1 MVNSNFELEPGQDSY
16 IFAIEGHESRYHLT
30 ELQSLYG
37 AGFCERFEKA
47 WNRIFCLQP
56 GSTSYATFKRI
67 RPVFLRIAFEGIKE
81 PQSAFGRV
89 FASYRDRPLG
99 LPSQTDW
106 DEVLEFFRG
115 IFSNVRDNS
124 FINSKS
130 LNSRNKYVETINAGL
145 EYLHQAGL
153 VRRGRIEHRF
163 KYIVAASQVETIA
176 GLMAKAGRLKF
187 SGLSEVEA
195 AKQFVRAN
203 TTGLLELRRCLSDEF
218 EHEWATFNHG
228 QVLMS
233 DRGLPTIEAV
243 AARLKDVPLVEVNW
257 LGQQFGLSQEQC
269 QGFVAHLVSK
279 VLHHGLP
286 LPIPE
291 KKYRALINSVGG
303 DALVQRL
310 IEGTSV
316 ALHAAFHILMIDTE
330 LKSQPLKDFPADPF
344 VSKVI
349 RGKRQVQ
356 TLEGKKNR
364 ALGKSVEGHISN
376 VSARSGA
383 GGLSGELVIERWVTM
398 SQPLRNR
405 LPSEIDTLW
414 VFRKPTDREPRTG
427 LRSVESEWRAAFL
440 QRIESNPI
448 LGGLPINAHVI
459 IRSCRNR
466 RGANGEFDF
475 EIQKALANHGDAR
488 TTYHY
493 LDRNAVRKLLENA
506 IRRFLDSW
514 EASSASTI
522 EDGAR
527 LLGIAQEDFNKRRQ
541 LGLENGLSFA
551 AVLRSLKEEATEEF
565 DQPMSMPEH
574 LRSFHSNAKSLQNLI
589 LVRTALRRH
598 MEEAI
603 VRNPARFVRVW
614 INWLAVVEGYCTL
627 VENSRLRREFDVA
640 NNIVLHDIES
650 GKLRVPLVW

>member
-1 MVNSNFELEPGQDSY
+1 MVNADFELEPGQDSY
-16 IFAIEGHESRYHLT
+16 IFAIQGHKSRYHLT

-37 AGFCERFEKA
+37 ATFCERFEKA
-47 WNRIFCLQP
+47 WSRIFCLQP
-56 GSTSYATFKRI
+56 GTTSYATFKKI
-67 RPVFLRIAFEGIKE
+67 RPLFLRIAVEGIKE
-81 PQSAFGRV
+81 PQSSFGRV

-99 LPSQTDW
+99 LPSQIDW

-124 FINSKS
+124 FINSES

-145 EYLHQAGL
+145 ECLHQAGF
-153 VRRGRIEHRF
+153 VRRGRVEHRF
-163 KYIVAASQVETIA
+163 KYIVSVSQVETLA
-176 GLMAKAGRLKF
+176 GLMAKAGRLKL
-187 SGLSEVEA
+187 SGLSEAEA
-195 AKQFVRAN
+195 AKRFIRAN
-203 TTGLLELRRCLSDEF
+203 KAGLLELRRCLSKEF
-218 EHEWATFNHG
+218 EEEWATFQYG
-228 QVLMS
+228 QAIMS
-233 DRGLPTIEAV
+233 DQDLPTIDVV
-243 AARLKDVPLVEVNW
+243 ADRLKAVSFVDVNW
-257 LGQQFGLSQEQC
+257 LGRQFRLSHEQC
-269 QGFVAHLVSK
+269 QGFVARLVSQ

-303 DALVQRL
+303 DAVVQRL

-376 VSARSGA
+376 VSARSGEA
-383 GGLSGELVIERWVTM
+383 GLSGELVIERWVTM
-398 SQPLRNR
+398 SQPLRKQ

-414 VFRKPTDREPRTG
+414 VFRKATDRAPRTG

-440 QRIESNPI
+440 NRIKSNTLI
-448 LGGLPINAHVI
+448 GGLPITAHVI

-466 RGANGEFDF
+466 RGADGEFDF
-475 EIQKALANHGDAR
+475 EIQKALANHGEAK

-527 LLGIAQEDFNKRRQ
+527 LLGIAQEDFDKRQQ

-551 AVLRSLKEEATEEF
+551 AVLRSSKDEVTEEG
-565 DQPMSMPEH
+565 DQSVSMPEY

-589 LVRTALRRH
+589 LVRTALHGH
-598 MEEAI
+598 MEEAV

-640 NNIVLHDIES
+640 NANVLRDIES
-650 GKLRVPLVW
+650 GKLHVPLIW

>member
-1 MVNSNFELEPGQDSY
+1 MINSDVGLEPGQDSY
-16 IFAIEGHESRYHLT
+16 VFAIQGHERRYHLT
-30 ELQSLYG
+30 DVQSLYG
-37 AGFCERFEKA
+37 ATFCERFEKA

-56 GSTSYATFKRI
+56 GATSYATFKRI
-67 RPVFLRIAFEGIKE
+67 RPIFLRIAVEGIKE
-81 PQSAFGRV
+81 PESAFGRV
-89 FASYRDRPLG
+89 FASYRDRPHG

-115 IFSNVRDNS
+115 IFSNVRDSS
-124 FINSKS
+124 FINSES
-130 LNSRNKYVETINAGL
+130 LNSRNKYVETINSGL
-145 EYLHQAGL
+145 EYLHQAGF
-153 VRRGRIEHRF
+153 VRRGRVEHRF

-176 GLMAKAGRLKF
+176 GLMVKAGRLKL
-187 SGLSEVEA
+187 SGLSEAEA
-195 AKQFVRAN
+195 AKQFIRAN
-203 TTGLLELRRCLSDEF
+203 NTGLLELRRCLSKDF
-218 EHEWATFNHG
+218 EDEWATFQHG
-228 QVLMS
+228 QTLMS
-233 DRGLPTIEAV
+233 DQGLPTIEAV
-243 AARLKDVPLVEVNW
+243 AARLKDIPFVEVNW
-257 LGQQFGLSQEQC
+257 LGQQFELSPEQC
-269 QGFVAHLVSK
+269 RGFVAHLVSQ
-279 VLHHGLP
+279 VLHYDLP

-303 DALVQRL
+303 DAAVQRL

-376 VSARSGA
+376 VSARSGE
-383 GGLSGELVIERWVTM
+383 GGVSGELVIERWVTM

-405 LPSEIDTLW
+405 LPPEIDTLW
-414 VFRKPTDREPRTG
+414 VFRKATDREPRIKLG
-427 LRSVESEWRAAFL
+427 SVESEWRAAF
-440 QRIESNPI
+440 QNRIKSNPLI
-448 LGGLPINAHVI
+448 GGLPITAHVI

-466 RGANGEFDF
+466 RGADGEFDF
-475 EIQKALANHGDAR
+475 EIQKALANHDDAK

-514 EASSASTI
+514 EASAASTI

-527 LLGIAQEDFNKRRQ
+527 LLGIAEEDFDKRRQ

-551 AVLRSLKEEATEEF
+551 AVLRSAKDEIVEED
-565 DQPMSMPEH
+565 DQSVSLPEH

-589 LVRTALRRH
+589 LVRTALYRH
-598 MEEAI
+598 MDEAI

-614 INWLAVVEGYCTL
+614 IDWLAVVEGYCIL
-627 VENSRLRREFDVA
+627 VQKSRLRREFDVA
-640 NNIVLHDIES
+640 NDNVLLNIES